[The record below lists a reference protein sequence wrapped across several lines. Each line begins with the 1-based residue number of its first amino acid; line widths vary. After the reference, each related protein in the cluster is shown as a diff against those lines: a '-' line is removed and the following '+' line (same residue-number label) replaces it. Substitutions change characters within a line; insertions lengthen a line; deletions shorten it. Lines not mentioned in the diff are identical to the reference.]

1 MTMTDFFEV
10 DEKQKTVKILNLD
23 DFSVEDLQNYISELK
38 SEILRVKD
46 EIKKKENLKLMLKS
60 FLNNYLLI
68 FRPLN
73 LFWNL
78 ATCPSD
84 SLRPTLPPVQAG

>member
-23 DFSVEDLQNYISELK
+23 DFSIEDLQNYISELK

-46 EIKKKENLKLMLKS
+46 EIKKKENLKLDAEK
-60 FLNNYLLI
+60 F
-68 FRPLN
+68 FK
-73 LFWNL
+73 
-78 ATCPSD
+78 
-84 SLRPTLPPVQAG
+84 